1 MMLGTHRPKPVH
13 VRIDNGQVVKHT
25 YEVMPKVPLEKWK
38 SRGAGVVH
46 TPYRGM
52 TTRHIAIAGSNWNV
66 SPAKR
71 PLCLCR
77 GRFSYRQRG
86 EALGGRSRSIPLVV
100 RQIALDPARLVIGY
114 LYIY

>member
-25 YEVMPKVPLEKWK
+25 YTVMPKVPLEKWK

-52 TTRHIAIAGSNWNV
+52 TTKSHRYRRLQLERVAREAAAVFVPGSV
-66 SPAKR
+66 LISA
-71 PLCLCR
+71 
-77 GRFSYRQRG
+77 
-86 EALGGRSRSIPLVV
+86 
-100 RQIALDPARLVIGY
+100 AR
-114 LYIY
+114 